1 MLEFTPIRV
10 YIDNESIVCEHL
22 SVEYEISL
30 DEIDEYS
37 TLTERPKMT
46 KVNGNGMDNVLSG
59 TFETEYDEMT
69 EVFLNPQNDL
79 FIRIVVD
86 DQIYYISDVDDEG
99 TKELIEEI
107 ENR

>member
-1 MLEFTPIRV
+1 M
-10 YIDNESIVCEHL
+10 
-22 SVEYEISL
+22 
-30 DEIDEYS
+30 DEIDEY
-37 TLTERPKMT
+37 TILTERPKMT

-59 TFETEYDEMT
+59 TFETEYDEMA

-79 FIRIVVD
+79 LIKIVVD

-107 ENR
+107 EMR